1 MNRNIMI
8 VEDEHIVAL
17 DLKMSLEDLGH
28 TVVATLAYGEE
39 VLATA
44 NQLKPDLVLMDIQ
57 LAGNMRGTEAA
68 RLLHNEMQLPVI
80 FLSAFCDD
88 TILQHAEQS
97 LPYGYLIKPYDR
109 KELDA
114 SIRMALCR
122 HQADQQ
128 VRRSELRLQMAMQA
142 ARLGLWELDETKNT
156 LLSSGIVNELL
167 SNPPD
172 VICDGLERLM
182 QLFHPCEYQRLT
194 NLFSRE
200 RDINLV
206 MRLAGNKP
214 RWVELFA
221 RHFRQNNELLLVGVM
236 RDVTEQ
242 QQDEH
247 KLRQAHAVFQTTAEG
262 ILILDQ
268 NFQVLSVNP
277 AFSTITGYQA
287 AEVLGAEPEQ
297 FLYPNMTTSPVA
309 AKLSELKASHWS
321 GEVVCLRKDQSHFP
335 AWQHICKVKSP
346 QPGSATSHYVL
357 TFSNIS
363 ALRRAEENLAKLAFH
378 DHLTGLGN
386 RAKLEK
392 TLKIEVERAIRNKSM
407 LGVMYLDL
415 DGFKLV
421 NDTLGHNTGDRLL
434 QIIAQRIGELT
445 RAGDTAIRVGGDEF
459 VIITPDATHPSFY
472 HKVAEK
478 LLRRISEEI
487 ELDNSQVSVSCSIGI
502 ACFPEDASSY
512 DELLK
517 CADLAMFAAKE
528 TGRNRYSFF
537 NVAMANKTQE
547 RVFIEKELKNAL
559 VKNIGLALYYQPIID
574 LQQQQCCGVEALLR
588 WFHPDYGMISTE
600 KFIGIAEHSSL
611 IVEVGAWVIEQVC
624 KDMAMLQQVQPGLKV
639 SLNLSV
645 RQLED
650 EQLLQRID
658 QAITGYRVEPRQLQF
673 EITETALQDLEGKVT
688 ILQALR
694 TKGCT
699 IAIDDFGTGFSSLS
713 RLKNLPINCV
723 KIDRSFVMTI
733 PHQSND
739 IEITRAVCALCQ
751 ALQLQVVAEGVET
764 PAQQQFLQQL
774 SCDYAQGYLFAKP
787 MPLSDL
793 AGWMSSFEF
802 PSSKSL
808 APES

>member
-1 MNRNIMI
+1 M
-8 VEDEHIVAL
+8 H
-17 DLKMSLEDLGH
+17 
-28 TVVATLAYGEE
+28 
-39 VLATA
+39 
-44 NQLKPDLVLMDIQ
+44 
-57 LAGNMRGTEAA
+57 
-68 RLLHNEMQLPVI
+68 
-80 FLSAFCDD
+80 
-88 TILQHAEQS
+88 
-97 LPYGYLIKPYDR
+97 
-109 KELDA
+109 
-114 SIRMALCR
+114 
-122 HQADQQ
+122 
-128 VRRSELRLQMAMQA
+128 
-142 ARLGLWELDETKNT
+142 
-156 LLSSGIVNELL
+156 
-167 SNPPD
+167 
-172 VICDGLERLM
+172 
-182 QLFHPCEYQRLT
+182 
-194 NLFSRE
+194 
-200 RDINLV
+200 
-206 MRLAGNKP
+206 
-214 RWVELFA
+214 
-221 RHFRQNNELLLVGVM
+221 
-236 RDVTEQ
+236 
-242 QQDEH
+242 
-247 KLRQAHAVFQTTAEG
+247 
-262 ILILDQ
+262 
-268 NFQVLSVNP
+268 
-277 AFSTITGYQA
+277 
-287 AEVLGAEPEQ
+287 
-297 FLYPNMTTSPVA
+297 SPVA

-335 AWQHICKVKSP
+335 AWQHICRVKSP

-392 TLKIEVERAIRNKSM
+392 TLKIEVERATRNKSM

-434 QIIAQRIGELT
+434 QIIAQRIAELT

-459 VIITPDATHPSFY
+459 VIITPDAKHPSFY

-502 ACFPEDASSY
+502 ACFPEDANSY

-528 TGRNRYSFF
+528 SGRNRYSFF
-537 NVAMANKTQE
+537 NVAMASKTHE

-559 VKNIGLALYYQPIID
+559 IKQVGLSLYYQPIID
-574 LQQQQCCGVEALLR
+574 LQLQKCCAVEALLR

-600 KFIGIAEHSSL
+600 KFIAIAEHSSL

-624 KDMAMLQQVQPGLKV
+624 KDMAMLQQIQPGLKI

-650 EQLLQRID
+650 DQLLQRID
-658 QAITGYRVEPRQLQF
+658 QAIARYRVNPCHLQF
-673 EITETALQDLEGKVT
+673 EITETALQDLEDKVD

-694 TKGCT
+694 ARGST

-751 ALQLQVVAEGVET
+751 ALQLKVVAEGVET
-764 PAQQQFLQQL
+764 SAQQHFLQQL

-787 MPLSDL
+787 MPLSEL
-793 AGWMSSFEF
+793 QKWMVDFVF
-802 PSSKSL
+802 PSDN
-808 APES
+808 